1 MESPSDPRRR
11 NTLVLALGRAMEAI
25 FDESDWKELGYA
37 TDTIDHIS
45 SHPRLLRSMSWGDP
59 DYKGHIL
66 DTIEVILKH
75 DPANLQVLLGFRGI
89 EDWLRKNEPSIHSEV
104 YAPSIPTVETV
115 ADVERLADEFDIGEY
130 TRRIRSSLDEDP
142 ALAIGSTKELIE
154 SVLKTIL
161 GLHGAKIGDEDMP
174 KLLKRAQA
182 ALGIDPKDVEPTTP
196 GAKSIRRLL
205 GSLAQIVVSVT
216 ELRNLY
222 GTGHGKSMA
231 PGLDPA
237 ATRLVVSAGT
247 AMAAYLMQRYLELR
261 KRLN

>member
-1 MESPSDPRRR
+1 MESPTDPRRR
-11 NTLVLALGRAMEAI
+11 NALVLTLGRAMEAI

-37 TDTIDHIS
+37 TDTTDYIS

-59 DYKGHIL
+59 AYKGHIL
-66 DTIEVILKH
+66 DTIEVILKR

-89 EDWLRKNEPSIHSEV
+89 EDWLRKNEPSMYSEV

-115 ADVERLADEFDIGEY
+115 ADVEHLADEFDIGEY
-130 TRRIRSSLDEDP
+130 TRRIRSSLDADP

-161 GLHGAKIGDEDMP
+161 GLHGAKIGEEDMP
-174 KLLKRAQA
+174 KLLKRAQT
-182 ALGIDPKDVEPTTP
+182 ALGIDPKDVEPATP
-196 GAKSIRRLL
+196 GVESIRRLL

-222 GTGHGKSMA
+222 GTGHGKTMA

-237 ATRLVVSAGT
+237 SARLVVSAGT
-247 AMAAYLMQRYLELR
+247 AVAAYLMQRYLELR
-261 KRLN
+261 KRPN

>member
-1 MESPSDPRRR
+1 MESPTDPRRR
-11 NTLVLALGRAMEAI
+11 NTLVLALGRAIEAI
-25 FDESDWKELGYA
+25 FDESDWKELSYA
-37 TDTIDHIS
+37 TDTIDYIS

-66 DTIEVILKH
+66 DTIELILKH

-89 EDWLRKNEPSIHSEV
+89 EDWLKENEPSIHSEV

-115 ADVERLADEFDIGEY
+115 SDVERLADDFDISEH

-174 KLLKRAQA
+174 KLIKRAQA
-182 ALGIDPKDVEPTTP
+182 ALGIDPKDVEATTP
-196 GAKSIRRLL
+196 GAESIRRLL
-205 GSLAQIVVSVT
+205 SSLAQIVVSVT

-231 PGLDPA
+231 PGLDPSSA
-237 ATRLVVSAGT
+237 RLVVNAGS
-247 AMAAYLMQRYLELR
+247 AMAAYLMQRYLEL
-261 KRLN
+261 KRR

>member
-11 NTLVLALGRAMEAI
+11 NTLVLGLGRAMEAI

-37 TDTIDHIS
+37 TDTTDYIS
-45 SHPRLLRSMSWGDP
+45 SHPRLLRSMRWGDP

-66 DTIEVILKH
+66 DTIEVILKR

-89 EDWLRKNEPSIHSEV
+89 EDWLKKNEPSMHSEV

-115 ADVERLADEFDIGEY
+115 ADVERLADEFDIGKY
-130 TRRIRSSLDEDP
+130 TQRIRSSLDEDP

-174 KLLKRAQA
+174 ILL
-182 ALGIDPKDVEPTTP
+182 
-196 GAKSIRRLL
+196 
-205 GSLAQIVVSVT
+205 
-216 ELRNLY
+216 
-222 GTGHGKSMA
+222 
-231 PGLDPA
+231 
-237 ATRLVVSAGT
+237 
-247 AMAAYLMQRYLELR
+247 
-261 KRLN
+261 